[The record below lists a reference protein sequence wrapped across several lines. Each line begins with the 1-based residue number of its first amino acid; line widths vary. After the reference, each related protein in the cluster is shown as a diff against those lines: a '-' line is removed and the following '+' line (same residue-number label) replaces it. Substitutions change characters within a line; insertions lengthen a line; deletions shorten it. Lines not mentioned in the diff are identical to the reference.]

1 MEIKPTYV
9 TWEQAKLLKEKGFD
23 EECKFYYDLGFKELT
38 FHVEDTW
45 KNSEIQNGYPNGV
58 FEKLGKYPMISAP
71 EQWKVV
77 EWLRVVRG
85 IWIVVD
91 WMTRTKPYNS
101 GYYCHLRGTSK
112 RLNQDNFIVINDTL
126 NPGYEVFN
134 SPQEA
139 YSAAIDYILKEL
151 I

>member
-9 TWEQAKLLKEKGFD
+9 TFEQAKWLKEKGFD

-77 EWLRVVRG
+77 EWLRVNHS
-85 IWIVVD
+85 IWVLALPTINGYYAYKIIDVQLNPEKPIE
-91 WMTRTKPYNS
+91 RPPYNDVS
-101 GYYCHLRGTSK
+101 GEDYHT
-112 RLNQDNFIVINDTL
+112 
-126 NPGYEVFN
+126 
-134 SPQEA
+134 PQEA
-139 YSAAIDYILKEL
+139 YSAAFGYVLNNL
-151 I
+151 L